1 MCLPG
6 EPQALTLWEMSSS
19 YLIHVRTSVHTDG
32 QSHIHQMECG
42 VYGGRWHAQIA
53 HGPHHGADHLGG
65 LNGMPQIE

>member
-6 EPQALTLWEMSSS
+6 EPQALTLEMSSI

-32 QSHIHQMECG
+32 HSHIHPMECG
-42 VYGGRWHAQIA
+42 VCAGRWHAQIA
-53 HGPHHGADHLGG
+53 HGPDHGADHLGG